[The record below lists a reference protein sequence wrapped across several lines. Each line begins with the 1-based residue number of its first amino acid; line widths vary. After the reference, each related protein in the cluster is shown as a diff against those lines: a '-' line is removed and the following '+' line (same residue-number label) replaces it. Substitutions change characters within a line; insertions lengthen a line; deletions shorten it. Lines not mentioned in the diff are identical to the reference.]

1 MASLLENLKKNM
13 TLDIDKGN
21 VEIQKKVAK
30 KKSIFSCW
38 GIYGDSQNGD

>member
-1 MASLLENLKKNM
+1 MASLLENLKKNI

-30 KKSIFSCW
+30 KKSIFFCR
-38 GIYGDSQNGD
+38 GFYGDTQNGD